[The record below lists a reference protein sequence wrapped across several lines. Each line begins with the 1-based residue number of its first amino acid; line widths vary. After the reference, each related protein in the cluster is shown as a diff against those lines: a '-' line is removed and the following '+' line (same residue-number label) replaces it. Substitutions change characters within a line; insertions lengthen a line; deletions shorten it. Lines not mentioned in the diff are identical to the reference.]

1 MPSKIDKVVKVVKT
15 TKTKKAKLENEE
27 EPNLLYTINL
37 KNRMIHYNNLKTIDI
52 ENDDLKSSIDKL
64 ENDIKVKKSEKQE
77 NIKLPLEIINNL
89 NNKPWIRIPYPI
101 REIKLVEY
109 TKNLNQEKKDKF
121 LKLLYEKKLTS
132 KVVVY
137 NQTTGLIEDIT
148 IDLE

>member
-1 MPSKIDKVVKVVKT
+1 MSSKIKSSKTVK
-15 TKTKKAKLENEE
+15 KTKLKKEE
-27 EPNLLYTINL
+27 IIEPEPNLLYQIYL
-37 KNRMIHYNNLKTIDI
+37 KNLSLHYNNLKSIDI
-52 ENDDLKSSIDKL
+52 DNDDLKTTIDKL
-64 ENDIKVKKSEKQE
+64 ENSIKLKNSEKQE
-77 NIKLPLEIINNL
+77 NIKLPLEIINNI

-109 TKNLNQEKKDKF
+109 IKDLNQESKDKY

-148 IDLE
+148 IELE

>member
-1 MPSKIDKVVKVVKT
+1 MPTKIDKVVKVVKT
-15 TKTKKAKLENEE
+15 TKTKKAKIENEE

-52 ENDDLKSSIDKL
+52 ENDDLKVSIDKL

-148 IDLE
+148 IELE